1 MTNNDDAEQNAKLD
15 ALLHDLRDLG
25 RLDARAKTFGQ
36 DLGARL
42 LLQAQQQTARHETR
56 MPSMLKLPTHPRTV
70 APRWLQQ
77 TRPRII
83 ASGAALLLA
92 LGSLLAYLHGQG
104 PTLVSA
110 KTILHHTA
118 LALQA
123 ADPGE
128 VAHNISLAHTVNARG
143 VDAGVS
149 GISANTN
156 PDVTIEQW
164 TQRDAHGVITRQD
177 IRFTNPQG
185 KLLQHTVQDGTSLK
199 LYNAQIGTTDV
210 MTVTPSIPPRNQM
223 VPDPF
228 DTTSLRQFI
237 LDVQAGADQEARV
250 LPPQTVDGR
259 AVYVVQVVRH
269 MILPVGHVDTE
280 TTPRTFIV
288 TLYVDQGTYVIHK
301 LETKAV
307 NVAGRLLTSTTE
319 RVILN
324 DLVPAS
330 TMPTQIFSRHSLTSS
345 RR

>member
-1 MTNNDDAEQNAKLD
+1 MTHDDNVEQNAGLD
-15 ALLHDLRDLG
+15 ALLHDLHDLG

-42 LLQAQQQTARHETR
+42 LLQARQQTAQHDTR
-56 MPSMLKLPTHPRTV
+56 ALSMLKPAVYLRALP
-70 APRWLQQ
+70 PRWRPL
-77 TRPRII
+77 RPRII
-83 ASGAALLLA
+83 SAGAALLLA
-92 LGSLLAYLHGQG
+92 LGGLSAYLHGQG
-104 PTLVSA
+104 PTPVSA
-110 KTILHHTA
+110 KTILYHSA

-128 VAHNISLAHTVNARG
+128 VAHNVSLAHTVNAPG

-164 TQRDAHGVITRQD
+164 TQRDARGVITRQD
-177 IRFTNPQG
+177 ISFTDPRG

-210 MTVTPSIPPRNQM
+210 MTVTPSIPPRNPM

-237 LDVQAGADQEARV
+237 LDVRAGTNQEAGV
-250 LPPQTVDGR
+250 LPPQTIDGR

-269 MILPVGHVDTE
+269 IILPVGQVDTA
-280 TTPRTFIV
+280 TTPRTYTV
-288 TLYVDQGTYVIHK
+288 TLYVDQDTYVIHK
-301 LETKAV
+301 LEITAA
-307 NVAGRLLTSTTE
+307 NAAGRLLTSAT
-319 RVILN
+319 VQVVVN

-330 TMPTQIFSRHSLTSS
+330 TTPAQIFSLRPLTNG